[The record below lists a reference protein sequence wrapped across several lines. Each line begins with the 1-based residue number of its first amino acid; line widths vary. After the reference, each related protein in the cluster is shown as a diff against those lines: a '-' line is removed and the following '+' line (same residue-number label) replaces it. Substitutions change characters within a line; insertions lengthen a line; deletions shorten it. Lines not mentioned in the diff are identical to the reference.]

1 MNTED
6 LNNIIKHIPNWN
18 PDSVE
23 VIQEL
28 SDSITSTS
36 YLLKYLDQKYVL
48 RIDKFFDQGVIPDR
62 VNELKILEYLDKNHL
77 CNKLVHADLDKG
89 VLLTEFIEAIEWTNK
104 DVNKIN
110 NIIKLALILKAI
122 HTLKPEA
129 QAFDLLS
136 GVRRYAKTLQTETSK
151 KWANEIISLYSE
163 CEQRPSVLCHNDLHS
178 GNILESDKLV
188 FIDWEYAGLGNPL
201 FDVSS
206 ILQYHQLSD
215 EHTELFLNA
224 YCGEVS
230 PRERED
236 IQRFKSIQDR
246 LLALWLS
253 LLLKSASDK
262 GIQDLKSEKELQAVL
277 KRIEKTKPF

>member
-1 MNTED
+1 MPAPIQ
-6 LNNIIKHIPNWN
+6 NIIKHIPNWN

-48 RIDKFFDQGVIPDR
+48 RIDKSFDQGVIPDR

-89 VLLTEFIEAIEWTNK
+89 LLLTEFIEAIEWSDKDINK
-104 DVNKIN
+104 TN
-110 NIIKLALILKAI
+110 NIIKLAFTLKVI
-122 HTLKPEA
+122 HTLTPKA

-136 GVRRYAKTLQTETSK
+136 GVRRYAETLQTEISK

-163 CEQRPSVLCHNDLHS
+163 CENRPAVLCHNDLHS
-178 GNILESDKLV
+178 GNIIESDKLI

-215 EHTELFLNA
+215 TRTELFLNA

-230 PRERED
+230 QRERED

-253 LLLKSASDK
+253 LLLKSASDRGMRDLESEVELVAVMK
-262 GIQDLKSEKELQAVL
+262 RMQDTES
-277 KRIEKTKPF
+277 F